1 MVTSIRELQSII
13 DELGARID
21 APKPLLIIL
30 SAPADDGAPY
40 VEIHENSF
48 SYVSSER
55 GYEIYR
61 KSTSSLDELLYW
73 IMARAVRQ
81 MAVKYELENR
91 AGNCDTRRLYFSR
104 FIQLLGEIKPEWAE
118 LARLDIDEILKSSPY
133 IDN

>member
-1 MVTSIRELQSII
+1 MVTSIRDLQSMV
-13 DELGARID
+13 DELGTKID
-21 APKPLLIIL
+21 APKSLLIVL

-48 SYVSSER
+48 SYVYSER

-61 KSTSSLDELLYW
+61 KFTGSLDELLYW

-81 MAVKYELENR
+81 MAIKYELENR
-91 AGNCDTRRLYFSR
+91 VGNCDTRRLYFFR
-104 FIQLLGEIKPEWAE
+104 FIQLLGKIKPEWAE

-133 IDN
+133 IDG